1 MLKSYGR
8 WVVGDGGLQDFSVS
22 PRPFGFAFETKGL
35 GPGLDKKFILHST
48 TEIND
53 NSELVHNSEVHK
65 YIAHCTLDPGPAWP
79 CVYSLEF
86 QTVK

>member
-1 MLKSYGR
+1 MSATVPLGHLNWASELIGVR
-8 WVVGDGGLQDFSVS
+8 VD
-22 PRPFGFAFETKGL
+22 PR
-35 GPGLDKKFILHST
+35 GLDKKFIHHST

-79 CVYSLEF
+79 CVYSLEL